1 MSTDTRILVL
11 YAHPAPRRSR
21 LNRALA
27 DAARALP
34 GVSVRDLYET
44 NPDFYIDAP
53 RERGLVEDC
62 ELLVF
67 LHPIRWYGM
76 PSLLKEW
83 VDAVFEPGW
92 AYAHNRGTLVGKGFW
107 LAATTGSGE
116 DAYQPDGLHGRP
128 FADFLP
134 PFEQSAA
141 LCGMRW
147 QAPLVMHGASHAD
160 DARLSAHVAAFQ
172 AGLQA
177 WLGSP
182 GGVGQPATEPVD
194 GT

>member
-34 GVSVRDLYET
+34 GVSLRDLYET

-53 RERGLVEDC
+53 RERNLVEAC

-67 LHPIRWYGM
+67 LHPVRWYGM

-83 VDAVFEPGW
+83 VDTVFEPGW
-92 AYAHNRGTLVGKGFW
+92 AYASNRGALVDKGFW
-107 LAATTGSGE
+107 LVASTGSGE
-116 DAYQPDGLHGRP
+116 EAYQPGGLHGRP
-128 FADFLP
+128 FADFLA

-147 QAPLVMHGASHAD
+147 QAPLIMHGASDAD
-160 DARLSAHVAAFQ
+160 DARLSSHVTAFRD
-172 AGLQA
+172 GLQA
-177 WLGSP
+177 WLGAPGSP
-182 GGVGQPATEPVD
+182 GPRGTESGD
-194 GT
+194 GK